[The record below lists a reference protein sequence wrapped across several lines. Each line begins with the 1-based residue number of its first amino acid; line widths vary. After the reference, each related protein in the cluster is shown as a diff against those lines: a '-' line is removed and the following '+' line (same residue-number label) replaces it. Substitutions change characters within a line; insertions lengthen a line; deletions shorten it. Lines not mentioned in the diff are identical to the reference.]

1 MLNPQ
6 KPWHIHLGR
15 FLFRLPHNQRKWQF
29 YMGRYYP
36 IMEPAFKHNEAARL
50 LVLKVLRQLSN
61 NKLKQA
67 DATLRA
73 LKPYARQA
81 EPADKALFGFL
92 YGLGYETADDHNEA
106 IRCYRWANKFNHR
119 YFPPYL
125 LAADNDVNTNKL
137 YARAALNYQTAI
149 DCIYEYP
156 PLTDITKHILCTAYS
171 GLCFCHVMM
180 HEYDIAKADL
190 LHAEQMESEN
200 RFTLHARTY
209 LHAALR
215 QGDEAQSCLKRY
227 ELYDAEGCA
236 ELKEKIG
243 RILADQ
249 DPHFT
254 QMPIGSPD
262 GINAFWQNF
271 QDKQYEMMQLIRAN
285 RRHDARE
292 LALGP
297 LREMDCYQNDFYGF
311 DVMVRDGQF
320 TLHLHGIY
328 SRTYT
333 PWIDAILAACPAE
346 IRANWH
352 IISEL

>member
-50 LVLKVLRQLSN
+50 LVLKVLRQLAS
-61 NKLKQA
+61 NKLKPA
-67 DATLRA
+67 DASLRA
-73 LKPYARQA
+73 LKPYVRQA
-81 EPADKALFGFL
+81 EPADRALFGFL
-92 YGLGYETADDHNEA
+92 YGLGYETAGDHDEA
-106 IRCYRWANKFNHR
+106 IKCYRWANKFNHR
-119 YFPPYL
+119 YFLPYL
-125 LAADNDVNTNKL
+125 LVADDDVNAKA
-137 YARAALNYQTAI
+137 YASSAAAKYQTAI

-156 PLTDITKHILCTAYS
+156 PLNEFTRHALCMSYA
-171 GLCFCHVMM
+171 GLCFCHVLM
-180 HEYDIAKADL
+180 HQYEEAKADI

-200 RFTLHARTY
+200 RFTLHAHAY

-215 QGDEAQSCLKRY
+215 QGDEAQSCLRRY
-227 ELYDAEGCA
+227 ELYDAEGCS

-254 QMPIGSPD
+254 QLPIGSPD
-262 GINAFWQNF
+262 GIKAFWQNF

-297 LREMDCYQNDFYGF
+297 LRAMDCYTDYYGF
-311 DVMVRDGQF
+311 DLLLRDGMFNLYF
-320 TLHLHGIY
+320 TSNY

-333 PWIDAILAACPAE
+333 PWIDAILAACPEE
-346 IRANWH
+346 IRERWH
-352 IISEL
+352 IIREP